1 VRILW
6 FNWRDLKNPD
16 AGGAEVFTHEVM
28 TRLAKMGY
36 EITLFCPLFPNA
48 ARKEKIDG
56 IEIIRSGGV
65 FTVYLKAKQFY
76 KRNKDRY
83 DLVIDEINGKPFLS
97 PKIVGDKPVLVLFH
111 QLIHDIWFYETHF
124 PLNCLC
130 YYYLEKKWLSS
141 YKNIP
146 AVTVSASSKR
156 DLEKHGFNKVSIVS
170 VGVAN
175 KPLEKVGQKEFEPTI
190 VFLGRLK
197 RHKMPDHALRAF
209 ALIKNELPNAKMWVI
224 GEGNMHEELKMM
236 KIKDVVFYGH
246 IKNELK
252 YELLRKAHL
261 LFVPSIREGWGLVV
275 TEANAMGTPAIAYDA
290 PGLRD
295 SVVNGKTGILVK
307 DKSPQ
312 NLASSALTL
321 LKNPGLLK
329 IFSDSALTFSK
340 QFSWDNTAAEFDK
353 IIRHLIPDVDIELEK
368 AIKVLKKSEQ
378 GVEELKESEQQEA
391 VYKRVGGL
399 LIKTKKDDTL
409 KELEKKKDLSNT

>member
-16 AGGAEVFTHEVM
+16 AGGAEIFTHEVM
-28 TRLAKMGY
+28 TRLAKLGY

-97 PKIVGDKPVLVLFH
+97 PNIIGNKPVLVLFH
-111 QLIHDIWFYETHF
+111 QMIRDIWFHETHF

-130 YYYLEKKWLSS
+130 YYYLEKKWLTA

-146 AVTVSASSKR
+146 AITVSASSER
-156 DLEKHGFNKVSIVS
+156 DLKEHGFNKVSIVT
-170 VGVAN
+170 VGVSTT
-175 KPLEKVGQKEFEPTI
+175 PLEKVGQKELEPTI

-197 RHKMPDHALRAF
+197 RHKLPDHALRAF
-209 ALIKNELPNAKMWVI
+209 ALIKNELPHAKMWVI
-224 GEGNMHEELKMM
+224 GDGNMHEELKMM
-236 KIKDVVFYGH
+236 NIKDVVFYGH
-246 IKNELK
+246 INDELK

-261 LFVPSIREGWGLVV
+261 LLVPSVREGWGLVV

-295 SVVNGKTGILVK
+295 SIVDGKTGILIK
-307 DKSPQ
+307 HRSPK
-312 NLASSALTL
+312 NLASSALYLLRNPDL
-321 LKNPGLLK
+321 LKMLS
-329 IFSDSALTFSK
+329 ISALAFSK
-340 QFSWDNTAAEFDK
+340 HFSWDNTAAEFDK
-353 IIRHLIPDVDIELEK
+353 IIKQLVPRVEIEIEIEN
-368 AIKVLKKSEQ
+368 AIKELKKSEQ
-378 GVEELKESEQQEA
+378 DEL
-391 VYKRVGGL
+391 VYKRTEPL
-399 LIKTKKDDTL
+399 LIKTEDDDPL
-409 KELEKKKDLSNT
+409 GFRQK